1 MADVRVE
8 GADNF
13 GRLARELRRTKDK
26 ELRKALYAGINRSVK
41 PLTAAVKEAIPEF
54 LPRRY
59 AIELGKSLRVRA
71 RTRAGR
77 NPSIYLVGKAKT
89 KRGKER
95 DLASLNRGRL
105 RHPLYGD
112 RRHWF
117 NQPVPPNWWDDP
129 LLQDAEMVRDQIEA
143 VIEDVGRQFLRKL

>member
-1 MADVRVE
+1 MPDIRVE
-8 GADNF
+8 GADKF
-13 GRLARELRRTKDK
+13 GKLARELRRIGDK
-26 ELRKALYAGINRSVK
+26 ELRKGLYAGINRSVK
-41 PLTAAVKEAIPEF
+41 PLTAAVRESMPEF
-54 LPRRY
+54 LPRQY

-95 DLASLNRGRL
+95 DLSSLNRGRL
-105 RHPLYGD
+105 RHMLFGD
-112 RRHWF
+112 RHYWY

-129 LLQDAEMVRDQIEA
+129 LLQNAEVVRDEIES
-143 VIEDVGRQFLRKL
+143 VIDDIGRQLARKL